1 MSRLFPDRNVQHTFV
16 DSAQTAEKGDDIGF
30 SCCQRGKAERKN
42 VQAEKEVFA
51 KTFFVY
57 HFSQVTVCGGEDT
70 DINAD
75 DAASA
80 DPDNLL
86 LLENAQKPG
95 LERVRHIANLIQ
107 KDSALIRLLKEA
119 HAAPALCTGKG
130 AFLVTEKLAFQ
141 QAFGERGAVDG
152 YKGFIFPRGVI
163 MDGRAN
169 SSLPV
174 PVSR

>member
-1 MSRLFPDRNVQHTFV
+1 MISAFLAASGGRQSGKTF
-16 DSAQTAEKGDDIGF
+16 
-30 SCCQRGKAERKN
+30 RRK
-42 VQAEKEVFA
+42 KEVFA

-163 MDGRAN
+163 MDGLGKQFFAGAGFTCD
-169 SSLPV
+169 
-174 PVSR
+174 

>member
-1 MSRLFPDRNVQHTFV
+1 MGCPAVRSGTDAAILHVCRKAFQIFHQLIIFGSIFLFAYIARPGVVEQLFPDRNVQHTFV

-51 KTFFVY
+51 KAFFVY

-95 LERVRHIANLIQ
+95 LERVRQ
-107 KDSALIRLLKEA
+107 R
-119 HAAPALCTGKG
+119 
-130 AFLVTEKLAFQ
+130 
-141 QAFGERGAVDG
+141 
-152 YKGFIFPRGVI
+152 
-163 MDGRAN
+163 
-169 SSLPV
+169 
-174 PVSR
+174 

>member
-1 MSRLFPDRNVQHTFV
+1 MI
-16 DSAQTAEKGDDIGF
+16 SAFLAASGEGRAEKRSGGK
-30 SCCQRGKAERKN
+30 RGLREN
-42 VQAEKEVFA
+42 V
-51 KTFFVY
+51 FVY

-107 KDSALIRLLKEA
+107 KDSALIRLLKES
-119 HAAPALCTGKG
+119 HAAPRFAPVK
-130 AFLVTEKLAFQ
+130 A
-141 QAFGERGAVDG
+141 
-152 YKGFIFPRGVI
+152 P
-163 MDGRAN
+163 
-169 SSLPV
+169 SS
-174 PVSR
+174 